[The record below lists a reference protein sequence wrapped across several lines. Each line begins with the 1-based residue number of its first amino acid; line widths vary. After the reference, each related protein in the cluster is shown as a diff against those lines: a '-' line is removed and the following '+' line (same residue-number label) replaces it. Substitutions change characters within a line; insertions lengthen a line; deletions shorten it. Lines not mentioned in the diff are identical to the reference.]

1 MDLANFLNMCGA
13 NIRGAGTDV
22 IKVRGVEKMH
32 GCTYSIIP
40 DQIEAGSYMVAAAA
54 TGGDVLVKNVT
65 PQAFGTH
72 YRKAAPCRRGGG
84 RI

>member
-40 DQIEAGSYMVAAAA
+40 DQIELAA
-54 TGGDVLVKNVT
+54 TWWLLL
-65 PQAFGTH
+65 PP
-72 YRKAAPCRRGGG
+72 AAMFW
-84 RI
+84 